1 LALVSS
7 AEKSGLRN
15 RAEKKMVVT
24 AGETRA
30 QKKKKMDAIAGYHF
44 TGHNEK
50 KLMGS
55 FIVQK
60 Y

>member
-1 LALVSS
+1 
-7 AEKSGLRN
+7 
-15 RAEKKMVVT
+15 MVLT

-30 QKKKKMDAIAGYHF
+30 KKKEKMDAIAGYHF

-55 FIVQK
+55 FIFVQK